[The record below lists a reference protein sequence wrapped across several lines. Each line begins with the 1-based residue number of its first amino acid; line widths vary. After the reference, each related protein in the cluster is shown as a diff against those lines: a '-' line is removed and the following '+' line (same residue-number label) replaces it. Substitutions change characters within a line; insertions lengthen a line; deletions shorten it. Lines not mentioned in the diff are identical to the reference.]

1 MVVLLYLPMW
11 KKTSD
16 QPIGSVHQFA
26 CCVNLQVYD
35 DICWTDLPH
44 FLPNLCFWIFFIFF
58 KKKPQ
63 KKINELFGRHCIP
76 LFPFVPIHEVDY
88 LIPEF
93 YIFFRSAVSF
103 QRRNLPYCVFLRVL
117 SSCCA
122 IHHFTNIIMSLETK
136 NPTSPYCWLLCFSVT
151 HKCFWSRR
159 ATNNKIIWIFF
170 I

>member
-1 MVVLLYLPMW
+1 MTTFAEPIYLIFCPICVFGFSLFFL
-11 KKTSD
+11 KKN
-16 QPIGSVHQFA
+16 H
-26 CCVNLQVYD
+26 
-35 DICWTDLPH
+35 
-44 FLPNLCFWIFFIFF
+44 
-58 KKKPQ
+58 KKKLMNFLAA
-63 KKINELFGRHCIP
+63 IAFHC
-76 LFPFVPIHEVDY
+76 FRVVPIHEVDY

-136 NPTSPYCWLLCFSVT
+136 NPTSPYCWLLMFFRDAQMFLIPSCNQQQ
-151 HKCFWSRR
+151 
-159 ATNNKIIWIFF
+159 NNMNFF

>member
-44 FLPNLCFWIFFIFF
+44 FFVQFVFLDFLYFFL
-58 KKKPQ
+58 KKPQ

-76 LFPFVPIHEVDY
+76 LFPCCANPRSRLPHSRVLH
-88 LIPEF
+88 
-93 YIFFRSAVSF
+93 FFGQQCHF
-103 QRRNLPYCVFLRVL
+103 NDDCVFLRVL